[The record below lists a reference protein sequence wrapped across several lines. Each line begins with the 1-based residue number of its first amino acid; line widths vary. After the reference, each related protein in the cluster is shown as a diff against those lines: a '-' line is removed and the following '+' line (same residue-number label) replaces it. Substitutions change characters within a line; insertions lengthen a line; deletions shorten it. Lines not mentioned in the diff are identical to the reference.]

1 MSAARSLSLCFAAGA
16 VGALANSVVS
26 WLSGQLGIPHALGV
40 SLAPAWTP
48 AWLYPRIV
56 WGGLWGLLFVLPL
69 SAGVLRR
76 GLLLSL
82 APALFQLFV
91 VFPAW
96 TGKGVAGLELGAA
109 TPVFVL
115 LYDAVWGVVAS
126 WWLKGT
132 QG

>member
-26 WLSGQLGIPHALGV
+26 WLFGQLGIPHAVGA

-48 AWLYPRIV
+48 PWLYQRLV
-56 WGGLWGLLFVLPL
+56 WGGLWGLLFALPL
-69 SAGVLRR
+69 GAGVLRR
-76 GLLLSL
+76 GLLVGL

-91 VFPAW
+91 VFPSW
-96 TGKGVAGLELGAA
+96 TGKGVAGLALGAA

-115 LYDAVWGVVAS
+115 FYDAVWGVAAS

>member
-1 MSAARSLSLCFAAGA
+1 MNRMSIGFAAGC
-16 VGALANSVVS
+16 VGALANS
-26 WLSGQLGIPHALGV
+26 WLVWYLGHKGIPQLFGV
-40 SLAPAWTP
+40 AIAPKWGLAF
-48 AWLYPRIV
+48 LYPRIV

-69 SAGVLRR
+69 SANVLRR